1 MRIVANSTITT
12 KRAYRAALKRID
24 ALLPLVDDEHYSL
37 EDPNVRELEEITSAI
52 EAYEAIHYPIQ
63 IPNIAMA

>member
-1 MRIVANSTITT
+1 MTTITT
-12 KRAYRAALKRID
+12 ERAYRAALKRID

-52 EAYEAIHYPIQ
+52 EAYAAIHYPIQ
-63 IPNIAMA
+63 MPNIAMA

>member
-1 MRIVANSTITT
+1 MRIVAKSTITT
-12 KRAYRAALKRID
+12 ERAYRASQKRIH
-24 ALLPLVDDEHYSL
+24 ALLPLLDDEHYSL

-63 IPNIAMA
+63 IPDMAMA

>member
-1 MRIVANSTITT
+1 MRIVAKSTSTT
-12 KRAYRAALKRID
+12 ERAYRAALKRID

-52 EAYEAIHYPIQ
+52 EAYKDIHYPIQ
-63 IPNIAMA
+63 IPDMEMA

>member
-1 MRIVANSTITT
+1 MRIVAKSTITT
-12 KRAYRAALKRID
+12 ERAYRAALKLID

-52 EAYEAIHYPIQ
+52 EAYEAIHYPIH
-63 IPNIAMA
+63 IPDMAMA